1 MSDVKLHPTTKQARR
16 RDALKPDDINKVGHA
31 ILTLAQELWAVKDRQ
46 MVTEKILKDKGI
58 DISEAIDTFQPDAET
73 EAQLA
78 ASRQALVK
86 KIVTDLTA
94 DYGPLEQN

>member
-16 RDALKPDDINKVGHA
+16 RDSLKPDDINKVGHA

-46 MVTEKILKDKGI
+46 MVTEQVLKARNI
-58 DISEAIDTFQPDAET
+58 DIAEAIDTFQPDPEM
-73 EAQLA
+73 EAKLA

-86 KIVTDLTA
+86 KIITDLTG
-94 DYGPLEQN
+94 DYGPLDS